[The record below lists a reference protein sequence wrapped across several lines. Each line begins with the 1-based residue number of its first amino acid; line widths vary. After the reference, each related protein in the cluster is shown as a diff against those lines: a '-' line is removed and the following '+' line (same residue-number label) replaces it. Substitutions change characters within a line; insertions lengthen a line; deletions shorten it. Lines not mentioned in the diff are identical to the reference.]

1 MHVYLIEYIKTIL
14 LFYYKYIKE
23 KYKKVILKM
32 FVITNFHI
40 AQQHQITYY
49 FA

>member
-1 MHVYLIEYIKTIL
+1 MKYMKTIF
-14 LFYYKYIKE
+14 LFCYKYIKE
-23 KYKKVILKM
+23 KYKKLILKM
-32 FVITNFHI
+32 FVIKNFHI